1 MVALCEDTMTLTV
14 VLALASA
21 WKVIDLPTVT
31 LHSPLESH
39 MSDALSSETSPPVVP
54 ALSPTERRILGVMVE
69 KAKTTPDAYPMSI
82 NALVTGSNQKS
93 NRDPVLNLT
102 DLDVEE
108 ALTSAQQKGLTT
120 RITGSRV
127 ERWRHNLYEV
137 LHVGKVE
144 LAILAEL
151 LLRGPQTEGELRG
164 RASRMEDIPDL
175 ETLRG
180 VLRPLA
186 ERRLIVFLGPEGRR
200 GTLITHG
207 FHAPRELEGIQAKSQ
222 ALAAEQPVHAAGES
236 PPSPPPETAQ
246 LREELAALREQV
258 SHLQAGLAD
267 VTEQLKT
274 LKASLGEGEA
284 DKT

>member
-1 MVALCEDTMTLTV
+1 
-14 VLALASA
+14 
-21 WKVIDLPTVT
+21 
-31 LHSPLESH
+31 
-39 MSDALSSETSPPVVP
+39 MSETPASSEPTAAVMPN
-54 ALSPTERRILGVMVE
+54 LGPTERRILGVMVE

-137 LHVGKVE
+137 LQVGKVE

-164 RASRMEDIPDL
+164 RASRMEPIEDL
-175 ETLRG
+175 EALRG
-180 VLRPLA
+180 VLGPLA

-207 FHAPRELEGIQAKSQ
+207 FHSPKELQSLQ
-222 ALAAEQPVHAAGES
+222 TLAEVATTAEQVSSSREGAATTGDAAS
-236 PPSPPPETAQ
+236 
-246 LREELAALREQV
+246 LRHEVAALRQQV
-258 SHLQAGLAD
+258 TQLQDALAD
-267 VTEQLKT
+267 LVGQFNA
-274 LKASLGEGEA
+274 LKAALGQ
-284 DKT
+284 